1 MRTVACVGIILSAL
15 FGWNSVFSQEETAPG
30 DAGGTMVINGST
42 TLDGTRLSG
51 EVTVNGSFTASKAVL
66 NSLEVNG
73 QVTLKK
79 CSVNGETVVN
89 GGLVATATKFG
100 SEVSVASPKITFDGC
115 SVASLRVRGGVFL
128 SGKQIVELR
137 GGTHIDGPVVVESGN
152 GEIWV
157 FSGSKVS
164 GTVEGAQ
171 VIQK

>member
-1 MRTVACVGIILSAL
+1 MRHVTCVGLILSAVL
-15 FGWNSVFSQEETAPG
+15 GWNSVFSQEETAPG

-42 TLDGTRLSG
+42 TLDGTSLSG
-51 EVTVNGSFTASKAVL
+51 EITVNGSFTASKAVL

-79 CSVNGETVVN
+79 CSVSGETVIN

-100 SEVSVASPKITFDGC
+100 GEVSIASPKVSFDGC
-115 SVASLRVRGGVFL
+115 SVASLRVRGGLFL
-128 SGKQIVELR
+128 TGRQIVELR

-157 FSGSKVS
+157 FSGSKVLGS
-164 GTVEGAQ
+164 VEGAQ